1 MKSLNKLNDVFNV
14 DTEVDLPLSVPSPSS
29 ETLKQDDDFE
39 LARDT
44 LRGLIHKNG
53 DALDELVHIA
63 KNSEHPRAFEVVGKL
78 VEAQTTLAKSLMDIH
93 KQKKEV
99 TGEESTNIKTQNN
112 VIFAGSTAELMKA
125 ISASKVKPI
134 DI

>member
-14 DTEVDLPLSVPSPSS
+14 DTDVDLPLSVPTPST
-29 ETLKQDDDFE
+29 EVLRQDDDFN

-78 VEAQTTLAKSLMDIH
+78 VEAQTSLAKSLMDLH
-93 KQKKEV
+93 KQNKDVK
-99 TGEESTNIKTQNN
+99 GDDSTNIQTQNN

>member
-14 DTEVDLPLSVPSPSS
+14 DTEVELPLSVPVPSS
-29 ETLKQDDDFE
+29 ETLNQEDDFS
-39 LARDT
+39 LARET
-44 LRGLIHKNG
+44 IRGLIHKNG

-99 TGEESTNIKTQNN
+99 SGEESASIKTQNN
-112 VIFAGSTAELMKA
+112 VIFAGSTADLMRA

-134 DI
+134 DV

>member
-14 DTEVDLPLSVPSPSS
+14 DTEVDLPLSVPTPSS
-29 ETLKQDDDFE
+29 EVLKQEDDFN
-39 LARDT
+39 LARET
-44 LRGLIHKNG
+44 LRSLIHKNG

-78 VEAQTTLAKSLMDIH
+78 VEAQTTLAKSLMDVH
-93 KQKKEV
+93 KQKKDV
-99 TGEESTNIKTQNN
+99 TGEETASIKTQNN

-134 DI
+134 DV

>member
-14 DTEVDLPLSVPSPSS
+14 DTNVDLPLSVPTPSN
-29 ETLKQDDDFE
+29 EILKQEDDFS

-78 VEAQTTLAKSLMDIH
+78 VEAQTSLAKSLMDLH
-93 KQKKEV
+93 KQKKDV
-99 TGEESTNIKTQNN
+99 TGEEATNIKTQNN
-112 VIFAGSTAELMKA
+112 VIFAGSTADLMKA

-134 DI
+134 DV

>member
-29 ETLKQDDDFE
+29 IALKQDDDFE

-99 TGEESTNIKTQNN
+99 SSEEATSIQTQNN